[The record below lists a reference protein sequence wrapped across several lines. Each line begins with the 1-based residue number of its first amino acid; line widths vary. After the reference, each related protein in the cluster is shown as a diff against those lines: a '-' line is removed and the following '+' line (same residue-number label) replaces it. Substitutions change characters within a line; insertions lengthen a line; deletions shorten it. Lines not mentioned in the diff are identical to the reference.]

1 MKKLFIIALLALT
14 LKADTLSNAQEL
26 ILKSQNLLQMQ
37 TLNLSKLNE
46 FEKELNELANSPI
59 DDENIEEILNAYLKL
74 AQLSFELSYKITELT
89 DKNSQTMSKD
99 YIQTLLILTQ
109 TTLRLSDDIGKMA
122 DRIGEMADRI
132 GTMADR
138 IVYTEELIVKFSQML
153 NETAKYLINKIKLK

>member
-1 MKKLFIIALLALT
+1 MKKLFIITLLALS

-26 ILKSQNLLQMQ
+26 ILKSQNILQMQ
-37 TLNLSKLNE
+37 TLNLPKLNE
-46 FEKELNELANSPI
+46 FEKELNQLANSSI

-74 AQLSFELSYKITELT
+74 AQMSFELSYKITQLVDEQT
-89 DKNSQTMSKD
+89 FSKN

-122 DRIGEMADRI
+122 DRIGEMADKI

-153 NETAKYLINKIKLK
+153 NETAKYLIDKIKLKD